1 MGLFAPWFLAG
12 MAGLALPLYLHL
24 LKRLKSPPK
33 PVPSLMLYEA
43 RTISS
48 TRHRRLDYLLLLS
61 LRLLVLLLLIL
72 AFANPFINRNAAVL
86 ASNRL
91 VLLVVDNSFS
101 MRAGTGASDTRLA
114 DAKDAAMRVLSGK
127 GAARA
132 QVAAFGSQLRLMT
145 QPIEDQSA
153 LRAAVQAIQPGDGH
167 GNFGELARAVRAMA
181 ESVHTPIELHLFSDM
196 QRSELAATFS
206 DMALPD
212 TVTLVTHAVVAKA
225 EPNWTVESVDAPGQ
239 VWGKDAKP
247 VHVQAVI
254 AGYGTPAAKRTVS
267 LVVNGKTTATKTVTV
282 PANGRATVDF
292 PALEVPYGFSRCE
305 VKIDAA
311 DTLPADDL
319 RRFAVERSD
328 PQKALLIHNYGDG
341 RSPLYVG
348 AALSAAAQSAFTLES
363 INVNEAAD
371 RRPSNYAFIIL
382 SDVNAV
388 PSLLENSLTQYV
400 RSGGSLFIAAGT
412 SAGARLQIPIF
423 GAHIAHTRDYSR
435 VPDRYMGVGS
445 SDSSYPAV
453 AKSGGWPGVKF
464 FYALD
469 VDPGA
474 GPDAAR
480 VIVRLGDQTPL
491 LLEKRIGEG
500 RVLLFT
506 SGLDNLTNDFP
517 LDPAFVP
524 FIEQTARYLAG
535 SERQGGARP
544 VDAYFELRNAREQAR
559 QQSQSVEV
567 TDPEGKRPLT
577 LSEAA
582 SAQSFQLT
590 EAGYYQIRL
599 ADGRQDEVGVNP
611 DPKES
616 NLDVIPEDVLALWQ
630 GKGGPSSQAASTPG
644 QSTGEPAN
652 PGTPSKT
659 PQYLWWYVMLLVLA
673 FAVAESVV
681 ASGYLGTQRDEGDGL
696 PKPNVRN
703 TQRVG

>member
-12 MAGLALPLYLHL
+12 LAGVALPLYLHL
-24 LKRLKSPPK
+24 LKRHKRPPK
-33 PVPSLMLYEA
+33 PVPSLMLYES
-43 RTISS
+43 RVVSS
-48 TRHRRLDYLLLLS
+48 TKHKRLDHILLLS
-61 LRLLVLLLLIL
+61 LRLLLLALLIL
-72 AFANPFINRNAAVL
+72 AFANPFINRDAAAL

-91 VLLVVDNSFS
+91 VLLLVDNSFS
-101 MRAGTGASDTRLA
+101 MRAGTRLA
-114 DAKDAAMRVLSGK
+114 DAKDAAMNVLSGK

-167 GNFGELARAVRAMA
+167 GNFGELARAVRGMA
-181 ESVHTPIELHLFSDM
+181 ESVHTPIEVHLFSDM
-196 QRSELAATFS
+196 QRGELAATFA
-206 DMALPD
+206 DMALPSNAR
-212 TVTLVTHAVVAKA
+212 VVTHAVVSKA
-225 EPNWTVESVDAPGQ
+225 QPNWTVESVDAPGQ

-254 AGYGTPAAKRTVS
+254 AGYGTPAAQRSVS
-267 LVVNGKTTATKTVTV
+267 LVVNGKTTATKTVAV

-305 VKIDAA
+305 VKIDSA
-311 DTLPADDL
+311 DGFAADDL

-328 PQKALLIHNYGDG
+328 PQKVLLIHNYGDS

-348 AALSAAAQSAFTLES
+348 AALSAAAQSAFILES
-363 INVNEAAD
+363 INVTEAAD
-371 RRPSNYAFIIL
+371 RKPSNYAFIIL
-382 SDVNAV
+382 SDINTV

-423 GAHIAHTRDYSR
+423 GAHIAATRDYTR
-435 VPDRYMGVGS
+435 VPDRFMGVGS

-453 AKSGGWPGVKF
+453 AKANGWPGVKF
-464 FYALD
+464 FYALA

-500 RVLLFT
+500 RVMLLT

-517 LDPAFVP
+517 LSPAFVP

-535 SERQGGARP
+535 SERQGGARI
-544 VDAYFELRNAREQAR
+544 VDAYLELRNAKERAR
-559 QQSQSVEV
+559 GVEV

-577 LSEAA
+577 LGEAA

-590 EAGYYQIRL
+590 EAGYYQLRL

-616 NLDVIPEDVLALWQ
+616 NLDVIPDDALAAWQ
-630 GKGGPSSQAASTPG
+630 GNGSKPSQEAAAPG
-644 QSTGEPAN
+644 QPTPPA
-652 PGTPSKT
+652 TPQKT
-659 PQYLWWYVMLLVLA
+659 PESFWWYVMLFVLA
-673 FAVAESVV
+673 AAIAESVI
-681 ASGYLGTQRDEGDGL
+681 ASGYLGTQRE
-696 PKPNVRN
+696 
-703 TQRVG
+703 QE

>member
-12 MAGLALPLYLHL
+12 LAGLALPLYLHL
-24 LKRLKSPPK
+24 LKKLKSTAR
-33 PVPSLMLYEA
+33 PVPSLMFFEA
-43 RTISS
+43 RTQAS
-48 TRHRRLDYLLLLS
+48 THHRRLRYFLLLS
-61 LRLLVLLLLIL
+61 LRLLWLTLLIL

-101 MRAGTGASDTRLA
+101 MRAGNRLA
-114 DAKDAAMRVLSGK
+114 DAKAAAMSVLSGK

-167 GNFGELARAVRAMA
+167 GNFAELARAVRAMA

-196 QRSELAATFS
+196 QRGDLAATFS
-206 DMALPD
+206 DMALPSS
-212 TVTLVTHAVVAKA
+212 VKLVTHAVVSNAQ
-225 EPNWTVESVDAPGQ
+225 PNWTVESVDAPGQ

-247 VHVQAVI
+247 VRVQAVV
-254 AGYGTPAAKRTVS
+254 AGYGTPAAQRSVS
-267 LVVNGKTTATKTVTV
+267 LIVNGKTTATKTVAV

-311 DTLPADDL
+311 DALPADDL

-328 PQKALLIHNYGDG
+328 PQKALLIHNYGDN

-348 AALSAAAQSAFTLES
+348 AALSAAAQSAFSLES

-371 RRPSNYAFIIL
+371 RRPSNYAFIVL
-382 SDVNAV
+382 SDLNTL
-388 PSLLENSLTQYV
+388 PSLLENSLTEYV

-412 SAGARLQIPIF
+412 SAGGRSQIPIF
-423 GAHIAHTRDYSR
+423 GAHIIETRDYSR
-435 VPDRYMGVGS
+435 NPDRYMAVGS

-453 AKSGGWPGVKF
+453 AKANGWPGVKF

-469 VDPGA
+469 VDPGVDK
-474 GPDAAR
+474 GGVDQGGVAR

-500 RVLLFT
+500 RVVLLT

-517 LDPAFVP
+517 LNPAFVP

-535 SERQGGARP
+535 SERQGGARI
-544 VDAYFELRNAREQAR
+544 VDAYLELRNAREQT
-559 QQSQSVEV
+559 QGVEV

-577 LSEAA
+577 LGEAA

-590 EAGYYQIRL
+590 EAGYYQLRL
-599 ADGRQDEVGVNP
+599 ANGRQDEVGVNP

-616 NLDVIPEDVLALWQ
+616 NLDVIPGDVLALWQ
-630 GKGGPSSQAASTPG
+630 GSKGGESSQVASASGP
-644 QSTGEPAN
+644 TGS
-652 PGTPSKT
+652 SKT
-659 PQYLWWYVMLLVLA
+659 PERFWWYVMLLVLVA
-673 FAVAESVV
+673 AIAESAV
-681 ASGYLGTQRDEGDGL
+681 ASGYLGTQREES
-696 PKPNVRN
+696 
-703 TQRVG
+703 

>member
-1 MGLFAPWFLAG
+1 MGVLAPWFLAG
-12 MAGLALPLYLHL
+12 LAGLGLPLYLHL
-24 LKRLKSPPK
+24 LKRQTTTPK
-33 PVPSLMLYEA
+33 QVSSLMLFES
-43 RTISS
+43 RTQSS
-48 TRHRRLDYLLLLS
+48 TRHRRLRYFLLLS
-61 LRLLVLLLLIL
+61 LRMLWLALLIL
-72 AFANPFINRNAAVL
+72 AFANPFINRNAAAL

-101 MRAGTGASDTRLA
+101 MRAGTRLSN
-114 DAKDAAMRVLSGK
+114 AKDTAISVLSGK

-196 QRSELAATFS
+196 QRGQLAATFS
-206 DMALPD
+206 DMALPSN
-212 TVTLVTHAVVAKA
+212 VTLVTHAVVSKA
-225 EPNWTVESVDAPGQ
+225 QPNWTVESVDAPGQ

-254 AGYGTPAAKRTVS
+254 AGYGTPAAQRMVS
-267 LVVNGKTTATKTVTV
+267 LVVNGKTTATKTVAV
-282 PANGRATVDF
+282 PANGRATVEF

-305 VKIDAA
+305 IRIDAA

-319 RRFAVERSD
+319 RRFAVQRSD
-328 PQKALLIHNYGDG
+328 PQKALLIHNYGDN

-348 AALSAAAQSAFTLES
+348 AALSAAAQAAFTLES

-371 RRPSNYAFIIL
+371 RKPSNYAFIVL
-382 SDVNAV
+382 SDLNTL

-400 RSGGSLFIAAGT
+400 RSGGSLLIAAGT
-412 SAGARLQIPIF
+412 SAGGRSQIPIF
-423 GAHIAHTRDYSR
+423 GAHIIETRDYNRS
-435 VPDRYMGVGS
+435 PDRFMAVGS

-453 AKSGGWPGVKF
+453 AKAGGWPGVKF
-464 FYALD
+464 FYALN
-469 VDPGA
+469 VDPGS
-474 GPDAAR
+474 GPNAAR
-480 VIVRLGDQTPL
+480 VIVRLSDQTPL

-500 RVLLFT
+500 RVVLLT

-517 LDPAFVP
+517 LNPAFVP

-544 VDAYFELRNAREQAR
+544 VDAFLELRNARESGQN
-559 QQSQSVEV
+559 VEV

-577 LSEAA
+577 LGEAA

-590 EAGYYQIRL
+590 EAGYYQLRL

-616 NLDVIPEDVLALWQ
+616 NLDVIPDDVLALWT
-630 GKGGPSSQAASTPG
+630 GKGGQSSQAASASG
-644 QSTGEPAN
+644 PATRN
-652 PGTPSKT
+652 KT
-659 PQYLWWYVMLLVLA
+659 PEAFWWYVMLLVLA
-673 FAVAESVV
+673 AAIAESAVASR
-681 ASGYLGTQRDEGDGL
+681 YLGTQREES
-696 PKPNVRN
+696 
-703 TQRVG
+703 